1 MIYPTILCGGSG
13 TRLWPSSRSSF
24 PKQFTQLNGADSL
37 FQQTLRRVTGDA
49 FHPPLIVTCDGYRFT
64 VAEQAERMG
73 ASDARIILE
82 PDGRNTA
89 PAILAAALTLKHEPD
104 AVMMCMPADHKIKNI
119 DAFHGAAELAAK
131 FTTSGKIV
139 TLGIS
144 PERPETGY
152 GYMELA
158 EPATLSTVLSVKNFV
173 EKPDEATNDTEAI
186 S

>member
-13 TRLWPSSRSSF
+13 TRLWPSARSSF
-24 PKQFTQLNGADSL
+24 PKQFTQVNGADSL

-49 FHPPLIVTCDGYRFT
+49 FHPPLFVTCDGYRFT

-82 PDGRNTA
+82 PDGRNTR

-119 DAFHGAAELAAK
+119 DAFHGFCINWLSCFGGLHLLIGWRRRSASSQYFDGDFLARIAQQ
-131 FTTSGKIV
+131 TNLSANQPI
-139 TLGIS
+139 GIDC
-144 PERPETGY
+144 Y
-152 GYMELA
+152 
-158 EPATLSTVLSVKNFV
+158 
-173 EKPDEATNDTEAI
+173 
-186 S
+186 